1 MEVQNPDR
9 LGSGHPGRVSSV
21 CGRGSL
27 LWLETLMNNV
37 GEHTLILVKH
47 CGGID
52 YYCCCLEKLSS
63 MSLPLSSSRLP
74 ISLHCLTS
82 SKWRIYQSILS
93 KVLEAQY
100 WSFLEYLH
108 LNRLLFIFIME
119 LILLEID
126 SKKTMRKMLKMFGF
140 LGGTSGKEPA
150 CQCRR

>member
-1 MEVQNPDR
+1 MELGIDQRRATWLLGKGLGCSASLWSHGDGQGGKEMEARNPDR
-9 LGSGHPGRVSSV
+9 LGFGHPGRVSSL

-52 YYCCCLEKLSS
+52 HYCCCLEKLSS

-82 SKWRIYQSILS
+82 SK
-93 KVLEAQY
+93 
-100 WSFLEYLH
+100 
-108 LNRLLFIFIME
+108 
-119 LILLEID
+119 
-126 SKKTMRKMLKMFGF
+126 
-140 LGGTSGKEPA
+140 
-150 CQCRR
+150 